1 MSAVAELAPWLI
13 IILIIVI
20 CELSK
25 DLREARKNVREAI
38 KQLAE
43 ADAFIARIRADRDG
57 AEASLRRVCAAF
69 EKQARPIPATDQTG
83 QPFALE
89 AWKPESKPS

>member
-13 IILIIVI
+13 IVLIIVI
-20 CELSK
+20 CELGKALRSARSS
-25 DLREARKNVREAI
+25 LREAL

-43 ADAFIARIRADRDG
+43 ADRANVRIRADRDD
-57 AEASLRRVCAAF
+57 ADASLRRVCAAV
-69 EKQARPIPATDQTG
+69 EKQARPLPATDQAG
-83 QPFALE
+83 QPFALD